1 MKEETFE
8 LTNENKLTILFYK
21 NVKNIQEI
29 KKSKF
34 NASFINAS
42 LVRRIGKKLKKKK
55 KKKIVSMYQIL
66 VSSYK

>member
-55 KKKIVSMYQIL
+55 KKR
-66 VSSYK
+66 